1 MVYLDIVKYFSKNK
15 KMTRQCICSRKT
27 VLFET
32 VKELFENR
40 VSSCPSPFM
49 SGLDVLGINYPLL
62 QAIKKKKS
70 Q

>member
-1 MVYLDIVKYFSKNK
+1 
-15 KMTRQCICSRKT
+15 MTRQCICSRKT

-49 SGLDVLGINYPLL
+49 SGLDVPGINYPLL